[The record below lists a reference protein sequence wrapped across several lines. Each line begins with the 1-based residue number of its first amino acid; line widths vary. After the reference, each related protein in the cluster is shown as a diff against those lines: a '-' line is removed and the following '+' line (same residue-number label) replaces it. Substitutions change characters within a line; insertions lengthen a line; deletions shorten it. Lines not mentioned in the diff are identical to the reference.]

1 MTTATSKIIYK
12 TVDHYTFA
20 DYFAFSTAC
29 VDYLSVEI
37 LQSGERSFLVRLVCR
52 LPHDRNQRVL
62 AERMVTFR
70 TRQEMLAAYEA
81 A

>member
-1 MTTATSKIIYK
+1 MSTAASVIYK

-20 DYFAFSTAC
+20 DYFAFSTRC

-37 LQSGERSFLVRLVCR
+37 LQSNGRSFLVRLVCR
-52 LPHDRNQRVL
+52 LPHDRNQRIL
-62 AERMVTFR
+62 AERLVIFDSR
-70 TRQEMLAAYEA
+70 DEMLQAYEA